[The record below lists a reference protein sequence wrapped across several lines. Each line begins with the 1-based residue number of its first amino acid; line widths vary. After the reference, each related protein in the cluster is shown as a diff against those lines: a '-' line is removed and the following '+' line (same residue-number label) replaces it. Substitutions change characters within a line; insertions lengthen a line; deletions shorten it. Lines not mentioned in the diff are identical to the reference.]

1 MGVNKK
7 IGVLLLL
14 VLFFTNMA
22 YGQGTITPTWEKTI
36 PEYVWRVGAAPNY
49 FVVATQQNT
58 VYAFSYS
65 GNILWKNESIDG
77 VPYYIVTSPTGNL
90 IAVGAI
96 KFYNSDWSKSDEDH
110 AKLCLLNKNGDI
122 LWSLE
127 PETDTQRIM
136 GNVIISSDSRYI
148 LFGIWNEI
156 PGDFDNHRVYL
167 VDTLGNIIWYNNIGD
182 DINDIQATS
191 DFSYILVGAKNGAHL
206 LDKSEKDIWDTT
218 SSSSI
223 NIYPVYKVGINEVYN
238 MAVLGTGSHVY
249 FLNLNDGKVLKK
261 YSVDARVTDIEVSP
275 NGNYIVVGLYNGEI
289 LTFNRFGELLWEY
302 SSSGKAE
309 NIVISPD
316 NSQVYFYSNDG
327 TIYAFDIKTGELR
340 WSYYSGEAGHGIA
353 INSDG
358 SYLVAGGE
366 STIYAFR
373 PNVGYLTVYSTPSG
387 ADVYVDNQYI
397 GQTPIENYELPRGEH
412 SLTIQMEGY
421 QEYYTTVF
429 IMPGE
434 TSIINAN
441 LGLETGI
448 LSVTSAPTGALVY
461 INGEYKGKTPLNLE
475 LPPRTYTVKIAKQ
488 NYIDYTT
495 TMTLQAGETREI
507 SVSLIPAGYL
517 TVYSTPSSAEVYVN
531 EEYIGT
537 TPITNYKMPTGTYT
551 ILVKKAGYND
561 YTSAIT
567 IEAGKTEVVNAELVL
582 KTASLSVYSTPSG
595 ASVYIG
601 GDYKGQTPLTLE
613 VPPGT
618 YTIEI
623 RKTDY
628 KSHTETITIQAGEKR
643 QINVQLEALFGF
655 LNVYSNVQGASVYI
669 DGSYVGKTPLKE
681 YKISTG
687 SHRIE
692 VRPDNQDYNPYSETV
707 VIEPTKTHT
716 INARLTLKEV
726 TLSVGSTPTGADVYV
741 NNQYS
746 GTTPLTLKL
755 TPGTYSVKI
764 TKDDYE
770 PYVETVTLNPGESK
784 SINIQLKALFGFLNI
799 YSNVQG
805 ADVYIDGVKVGITP
819 LKAYKLSVG
828 DHKIEIRKE
837 GYETFSQSLVIE
849 PTKTHTIN
857 TRLTKAGIWGIF
869 EKLPTNNPIA
879 LYTGGG
885 LLLVLLLALVVGVK
899 KRRGAKVKVDEKVL
913 QVFPSEL
920 LKKYQPLEFLGEG
933 GFAKVFKVK
942 RKSDGKIIAL
952 KLSNLD
958 EKAKK
963 FLMKEM
969 KAWKL
974 LNHPNIVKLYNAYTD
989 PIPHLEIEYVE
1000 GVKIGD
1006 KVVRD
1011 LGSYPK
1017 PVGEEQAIKFVKDIA
1032 KGLKHAHSKNVFHR
1046 DLKPQNILLKSD
1058 LTPKITDWGLA
1069 KVGAVS
1075 TTATTT
1081 KGLTLLYAAPEQV
1094 DEETYGHTD
1103 HRTDIYQLGMIFYE
1117 LLTGKL
1123 PYDGSTPSAIMAKL
1137 TNPNVKPKL
1146 PSQVSE
1152 SLAKYDN
1159 IFKKLLA
1166 KRKEDRYQSIDEF
1179 LNDIELLEKL
1189 EKEKKALKEEIQKT
1203 KTRITLSK
1211 DREELRRLKEIAVE
1225 QLTKLALLH
1234 ARHNEK
1240 AELIKVLQDL
1250 KDFTKDYKK
1259 ELENAIKQFEM
1270 MIRDNVQITQSTI
1283 EELDVLLHK
1292 IRREVEK

>member
-1 MGVNKK
+1 
-7 IGVLLLL
+7 
-14 VLFFTNMA
+14 
-22 YGQGTITPTWEKTI
+22 
-36 PEYVWRVGAAPNY
+36 
-49 FVVATQQNT
+49 
-58 VYAFSYS
+58 
-65 GNILWKNESIDG
+65 
-77 VPYYIVTSPTGNL
+77 
-90 IAVGAI
+90 
-96 KFYNSDWSKSDEDH
+96 
-110 AKLCLLNKNGDI
+110 
-122 LWSLE
+122 
-127 PETDTQRIM
+127 
-136 GNVIISSDSRYI
+136 
-148 LFGIWNEI
+148 
-156 PGDFDNHRVYL
+156 
-167 VDTLGNIIWYNNIGD
+167 
-182 DINDIQATS
+182 
-191 DFSYILVGAKNGAHL
+191 
-206 LDKSEKDIWDTT
+206 
-218 SSSSI
+218 
-223 NIYPVYKVGINEVYN
+223 
-238 MAVLGTGSHVY
+238 
-249 FLNLNDGKVLKK
+249 
-261 YSVDARVTDIEVSP
+261 
-275 NGNYIVVGLYNGEI
+275 
-289 LTFNRFGELLWEY
+289 
-302 SSSGKAE
+302 
-309 NIVISPD
+309 
-316 NSQVYFYSNDG
+316 
-327 TIYAFDIKTGELR
+327 
-340 WSYYSGEAGHGIA
+340 
-353 INSDG
+353 
-358 SYLVAGGE
+358 
-366 STIYAFR
+366 
-373 PNVGYLTVYSTPSG
+373 GYLTVYSTPSG
-387 ADVYVDNQYI
+387 ASVYVDNQFI
-397 GQTPIENYELPRGEH
+397 GQTPIENYELLKGEH
-412 SLTIQMEGY
+412 SLIIQMEGY

-429 IMPGE
+429 ITSGE

-441 LGLETGI
+441 LALETGA
-448 LSVTSAPTGALVY
+448 LSVTSTPTGALVY
-461 INGEYKGKTPLNLE
+461 VNGEYKGKTPLNLE
-475 LPPRTYTVKIAKQ
+475 LLPGTYTIKVTKQ
-488 NYIDYTT
+488 NYMDYTT
-495 TMTLQAGETREI
+495 TVTLEEGKTKKV
-507 SVSLIPAGYL
+507 SVSLVPAGYL
-517 TVYSTPSSAEVYVN
+517 TVYSTPASADVYIDGD
-531 EEYIGT
+531 YIGT
-537 TPITNYKMPTGTYT
+537 TPIENYKLPVGPYSLKVTK
-551 ILVKKAGYND
+551 VGYND
-561 YTSAIT
+561 YTSTVT
-567 IEAGKTEVVNAELVL
+567 IEAGKTEVVNVELVM
-582 KTASLSVYSTPSG
+582 KTATLVVSSTPSG

-601 GDYKGQTPLTLE
+601 GEYKGQTPLTLN

-618 YTIEI
+618 YTVEI

-628 KSHTETITIQAGEKR
+628 KPHTETITLQAGEER

-669 DGSYVGKTPLKE
+669 DGKKIGETPLKE

-716 INARLTLKEV
+716 INARLTLKEA

-755 TPGTYSVKI
+755 TPGTYTVKI

-805 ADVYIDGVKVGITP
+805 ADVYIDGVKVGTTP

-857 TRLTKAGIWGIF
+857 ARLTKAGIWGIF
-869 EKLPTNNPIA
+869 EKLHTNNPIA

-885 LLLVLLLALVVGVK
+885 LLLILLLALVVGVK
-899 KRRGAKVKVDEKVL
+899 KRRGTKVKVDEKVL

-952 KLSNLD
+952 KVSNLD

-1000 GVKIGD
+1000 GVKIDD

-1123 PYDGSTPSAIMAKL
+1123 PYEGSTPSAIMAKL

-1152 SLAKYDN
+1152 NLAKYDS

-1166 KRKEDRYQSIDEF
+1166 KQKEDRYQSIDEF
-1179 LNDIELLEKL
+1179 LNDIELLEEL
-1189 EKEKKALKEEIQKT
+1189 EKEKKALKEEIQET
-1203 KTRITLSK
+1203 KTRMTLSK
-1211 DREELRRLKEIAVE
+1211 NREELRRLKEIAVE
-1225 QLTKLALLH
+1225 QLTRLALLH

-1240 AELIKVLQDL
+1240 ADLIKVLEDL
-1250 KDFTKDYKK
+1250 KDLTKDYKK

-1270 MIRDNVQITQSTI
+1270 MIRDNVQITQNTI

-1292 IRREVEK
+1292 IRREAEK